1 MTDITATIAL
11 GASAGAG
18 AAFVAATGVD
28 PIAIVC
34 ASIGAIVGV
43 GAAQESG
50 RWRAILVFVA
60 VVFLSA
66 LIGTAIAAEA
76 FKGAL
81 LWRNTLSALVAVLF
95 HPMLAS
101 LVAFL
106 PKVFE
111 AVLARVSGQGS
122 AKP

>member
-1 MTDITATIAL
+1 MTDITATVAL

-28 PIAIVC
+28 PQQLVWGG
-34 ASIGAIVGV
+34 IGSIVGA
-43 GAAQESG
+43 GMAGEMG
-50 RWRAILVFVA
+50 RWRAIAVFVA

-106 PKVFE
+106 PKVFG

-122 AKP
+122 KAQ